1 MQAGSGIAEIVA
13 LEISRH
19 EKKSVDEA
27 RKRIYLLDSKVLL
40 SHIYHYIVIT
50 KVLPSPSLQYLPA
63 FVVSR
68 QSSVDTCFLWIAL
81 SVRLNL
87 QIYSLLV
94 SFSTSLIF
102 NPHVYRDWLQRPG
115 MNHCKNSRNHMHTSI
130 PHALLSFL
138 PSRYATPGLR
148 FMNFHISPFQDTF
161 AWRHMKIFSTAMA

>member
-19 EKKSVDEA
+19 EKKTVDEA

-94 SFSTSLIF
+94 SF
-102 NPHVYRDWLQRPG
+102 Q
-115 MNHCKNSRNHMHTSI
+115 
-130 PHALLSFL
+130 LL
-138 PSRYATPGLR
+138 
-148 FMNFHISPFQDTF
+148 
-161 AWRHMKIFSTAMA
+161 